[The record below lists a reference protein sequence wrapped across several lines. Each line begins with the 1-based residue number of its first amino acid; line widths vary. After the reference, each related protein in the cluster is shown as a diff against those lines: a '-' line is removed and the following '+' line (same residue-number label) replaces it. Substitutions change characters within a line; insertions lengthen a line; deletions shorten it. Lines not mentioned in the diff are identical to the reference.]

1 MSQELANLQ
10 TLHKEVIAFKS
21 SKVYALF
28 MESTQTDLSVIEER
42 ILDDEL
48 TGDKDLYNLLNLRGQ
63 RMVLKSNL
71 SLFED
76 AIGTLANR
84 IEQMILDEEQ
94 PTPIQQETKE

>member
-1 MSQELANLQ
+1 
-10 TLHKEVIAFKS
+10 
-21 SKVYALF
+21 
-28 MESTQTDLSVIEER
+28 
-42 ILDDEL
+42 L